1 MSVWV
6 GSGSAGPNLEPR
18 LVVLEDT
25 EYVYE
30 VWKSIASGTSGT
42 ITPPT
47 GSTVLLDRYLG
58 AADALVVEI
67 KGGVPTD
74 EPVVTA
80 AGILVTTTFDVSGNY
95 TFSGTPSAYPVALVY
110 QIKIPAKL
118 AHFVPIGEILNKT
131 EQLPM
136 FYGTGSP
143 PTATGMTEGSIY
155 FKHEV

>member
-18 LVVLEDT
+18 LIVLEDT

-42 ITPPT
+42 VAAYT
-47 GSTVLLDRYLG
+47 GATILLDRYLG
-58 AADALVVEI
+58 AADALIVEI

-74 EPVVTA
+74 EPVVTS
-80 AGILVTTTFDVSGNY
+80 AGVLVTTTFDVSGNY
-95 TFSGTPSAYPVALVY
+95 TLSGTPSAYPVALVY
-110 QIKIPAKL
+110 QIKVPAKY
-118 AHFVPIGEILNKT
+118 ASSVPVADILSKT

-155 FKHEV
+155 FKYTP

>member
-18 LVVLEDT
+18 LVILEDT

-30 VWKSIASGTSGT
+30 VWKSIESGASGT
-42 ITPPT
+42 ITAPT
-47 GSTVLLDRYLG
+47 GSTILLDRYLG

-74 EPVVTA
+74 EPVVTST
-80 AGILVTTTFDVSGNY
+80 GVLVTTTFDVNGNY
-95 TFSGTPSAYPVALVY
+95 TFSGTPSAYPLALVY

-118 AHFVPIGEILNKT
+118 AHFVPIAEILSKT

-136 FYGTGSP
+136 FYGTGDP

-155 FKHEV
+155 FKHE